1 MEFEVSNKYGC
12 NSRRS
17 GAWQEKIIT
26 MSIHMKA
33 CFRPG
38 SSKGLHY
45 TVHLYTILAA
55 KSNNF
60 SSCLSSDPTDP
71 PP

>member
-1 MEFEVSNKYGC
+1 MAG
-12 NSRRS
+12 
-17 GAWQEKIIT
+17 KIIT

-38 SSKGLHY
+38 SSKGLYY

-60 SSCLSSDPTDP
+60 SSCSFF
-71 PP
+71 